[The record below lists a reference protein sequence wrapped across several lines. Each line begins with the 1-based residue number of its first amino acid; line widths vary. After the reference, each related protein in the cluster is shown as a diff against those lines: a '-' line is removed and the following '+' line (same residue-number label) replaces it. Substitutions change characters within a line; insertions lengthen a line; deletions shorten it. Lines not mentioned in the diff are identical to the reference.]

1 MMIAVEKASKTYE
14 DVAQALNIDKE
25 IVKEDAS
32 KLLLDT
38 YVDDGTTGGRI
49 KDVFRMLGEKLPDG
63 RYNGTITRMMEGVGL
78 RLKTIVSTMDPDP
91 ESAEKLSSKVLGYN
105 FDVNSDMLGVN
116 FIFNPS
122 KKKKGLKSSPDLTL
136 ADMERFQDSS
146 PTRRALLS
154 VVNGV
159 YDPLGMASPYTI
171 KLKLLMKATIAQQD
185 VSDWDSPV
193 PSKIIKEWVEL
204 IKEGIMMNTLYF
216 PRSTVSRKAIKNP
229 GWWDFGMVHLK
240 PLLEQ
245 CT

>member
-1 MMIAVEKASKTYE
+1 
-14 DVAQALNIDKE
+14 
-25 IVKEDAS
+25 
-32 KLLLDT
+32 
-38 YVDDGTTGGRI
+38 
-49 KDVFRMLGEKLPDG
+49 
-63 RYNGTITRMMEGVGL
+63 
-78 RLKTIVSTMDPDP
+78 
-91 ESAEKLSSKVLGYN
+91 
-105 FDVNSDMLGVN
+105 MLGVN

-245 CT
+245 CM